1 MAWKNITVEID
12 GVSFLSHVNDKVFT
26 IPFSAGLGVGDNFKA
41 GGKNYAVAS
50 VENFMDRNE
59 ILIIQRNEVKN
70 DKPKTR
76 RNDNQTGG
84 KDVELQSDDGRPS
97 ED

>member
-1 MAWKNITVEID
+1 MAWNNITVEFN
-12 GVSFLSHVNDKVFT
+12 GVSFLSHGNGNAFS
-26 IPFSAGLGVGDNFKA
+26 IPFSAGLEVGDNFRA
-41 GGKNYAVAS
+41 GENNYEVAS
-50 VENFMDRNE
+50 VEDFMDRNE

-76 RNDNQTGG
+76 RNDNQAGG

>member
-1 MAWKNITVEID
+1 MAWKNITVEVN
-12 GVSFLSHVNDKVFT
+12 GVSFLSHVKKEAFT

-41 GGKNYAVAS
+41 GEKHYTVAS
-50 VENFMDRNE
+50 VEDFMDRNE
-59 ILIIQRNEVKN
+59 ILIIQSNEVKN

-76 RNDNQTGG
+76 RNDNKTGG
-84 KDVELQSDDGRPS
+84 KNVELQSDDGRPS